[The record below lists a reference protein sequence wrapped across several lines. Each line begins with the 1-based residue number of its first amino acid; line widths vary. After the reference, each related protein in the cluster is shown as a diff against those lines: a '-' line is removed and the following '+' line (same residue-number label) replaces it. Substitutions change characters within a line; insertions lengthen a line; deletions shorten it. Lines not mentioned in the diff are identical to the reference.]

1 MAILRCGIDHYAVVS
16 DTGVEA
22 IAVYGEPCILADE
35 ETGDILFAFLDVPA
49 DDGTVRGAMGLGAVV
64 YRLDLPDQEEPTT
77 VEDLPDGFEWENDP
91 EYQSPFGN
99 DDEEEIEVDT
109 EDEGDADDDD
119 DPDAD
124 EADEDEGKK

>member
-16 DTGVEA
+16 DTGLESDP
-22 IAVYGEPCILADE
+22 AVYGSPAILADE

-49 DDGTVRGAMGLGAVV
+49 DDGTVRGAMGLGAMV

-77 VEDLPDGFEWENDP
+77 VEDMPDGLEFEQADDYE
-91 EYQSPFGN
+91 SPFA
-99 DDEEEIEVDT
+99 DDEEEIEV
-109 EDEGDADDDD
+109 

-124 EADEDEGKK
+124 EADEDEAK

>member
-16 DTGVEA
+16 DSGVEA
-22 IAVYGEPCILADE
+22 EPAVYGSPAILADE

-49 DDGTVRGAMGLGAVV
+49 DDGAVRGAMGLGAVV

-77 VEDLPDGFEWENDP
+77 VEDLPDGLDFERESG
-91 EYQSPFGN
+91 YVSPF
-99 DDEEEIEVDT
+99 DDEEEEIEVDT
-109 EDEGDADDDD
+109 EDADEDDA

-124 EADEDEGKK
+124 EADEDETK